1 MLFGA
6 LALASTTAVTSCKD
20 YDDDVKGL
28 QEQIDKITSND
39 PVSAENMKAA
49 IEEAK
54 SALQTKIDA
63 ITAASNANK
72 SDIDALKDKAEKLQ
86 QLVDGKAD
94 ASEITKLTEEINE
107 VSKKIDAANEALRAD
122 LETKITALQDQLAE
136 TNKKLDQANA
146 EHATKE
152 EVKALEDQV
161 SELSKELTSTTE
173 DLNLAIEANSK
184 KIIELQQQLS
194 KLTAIEAKIKDL
206 EKFESEV
213 NAFMGTTTSDYKS
226 IVEFVDAKLAEYT
239 KSTLDPAIQKA
250 MKDAVESD
258 GIVNKYVA
266 SAIETLKADLMVSI
280 TAVADDLSTTNI
292 KLNQLVTD
300 YDAFIEKYNA
310 FYVDVRQRLVDLEQ
324 WKSKIARELPLLD
337 GRISQNASQIETALT
352 RIGTIQTQLANYATT
367 SEMNTLVNNTIKDLK
382 SYVNNKVTEINTSI
396 EELKSDLAKL
406 NLDVDALGKILQNV
420 VYIPSSIDGKE
431 EFISFYAKAKADADY
446 KIVSKSEN
454 VKVRFRVSPAS
465 AIKSAKDLEEYVIGF
480 DGQKY
485 TRSASAFEFVS
496 AKVVEEGVIEV
507 TMKAGDAESGQAVA
521 LTINSKNA
529 VANDKY
535 SSPYKTSIT
544 SNYFPVKMST
554 YYLSDARVVLAQND
568 VLDKDIIYDDN
579 TSKVDYSK
587 AGKIQLG
594 VFSSKSSI
602 EWGTA
607 EYKDLSKFEG
617 CVDFNKFSM
626 SYDITNKEKL
636 QIDNAGTVT
645 LTKYGL
651 PSYLEDP
658 NTGAVSAK
666 AVSSSYYIAGQN
678 AATTLGTVTIT
689 FNKKTATVAYED
701 INLPW
706 SKEGTTK
713 ELATSTIYN
722 DPKVLIT
729 KSEFEKLTG
738 KATVSTD
745 DVYFEIDNTAHTL
758 KVVVS
763 PKATEGTYEIEAVYS
778 SEDREI
784 IVKQKVIIAAPIF
797 DSLKKDPAFWGEGD
811 IVKLTPT
818 FDKTNKPSTINLDFD
833 LSKLFIDYD
842 KAKKAIEDMGGVVS
856 LTVEKNGAKG
866 LDYTNAPILS
876 YDKAKFEAG
885 AKQPQV
891 IATITFGKKEYPK
904 IVGTIDMTDLSG
916 AWTAPAADK
925 RTIELSDKNITYD
938 ISKGFAWKDNNKRTM
953 WQDGA
958 LVTKDFTDVSNP
970 LEFYGLA
977 APTYE
982 FTDESGKKIE
992 TPYLEFNAEEPNKVQ
1007 FTQKGKDFGFVTSVD
1022 VWVKVIAGSRWGEIA
1037 GYNGNN
1043 IIKLTIPAKK

>member
-136 TNKKLDQANA
+136 TNKKLEQANA

-173 DLNLAIEANSK
+173 DLNLAIDVNSK
-184 KIIELQQQLS
+184 KITELQQQLS
-194 KLTAIEAKIKDL
+194 KLTAIEAKIADL

-226 IVEFVDAKLAEYT
+226 IMDFVDAKLAEYT

-382 SYVNNKVTEINTSI
+382 SYVNGKVTEINTSI
-396 EELKSDLAKL
+396 EALKSDLAKL

-465 AIKSAKDLEEYVIGF
+465 AIKSAKDLEDYVIGF

-607 EYKDLSKFEG
+607 EYMDLSKFEG

-626 SYDITNKEKL
+626 SYAITNKEKL
-636 QIDNAGTVT
+636 QIDKAGTVT

-738 KATVSTD
+738 KTVKKD
-745 DVYFEIDNTAHTL
+745 NVYFEIDNTAHTL

-763 PKATEGTYEIEAVYS
+763 PKAPEGTYEIEAVYS

-784 IVKQKVIIAAPIF
+784 TVKQKVTIAAPVF
-797 DSLKKDPAFWGEGD
+797 TGLDKDPAFWGEGD

-818 FDKTNKPSTINLDFD
+818 FDQTNKPSKINLDFD
-833 LSKLFIDYD
+833 LSKLFVNYD
-842 KAKKAIEDMGGVVS
+842 KAKKAIEDKGGVVN

-876 YDKAKFEAG
+876 YAKAEFEAG

-891 IATITFGKKEYPK
+891 IATITFGGKEYVK

-916 AWTAPAADK
+916 AWTAPATRA
-925 RTIELSDKNITYD
+925 IELSDKNISYD
-938 ISKGFAWKDNNKRTM
+938 ISKGFAWKDVDGRTM
-953 WQDGA
+953 WKDGA
-958 LVTKDFTDVSNP
+958 LVKTDFTNVTNP

-977 APTYE
+977 EPTYK
-982 FTDESGKKIE
+982 FVDKDGKGIE
-992 TPYLEFNAEEPNKVQ
+992 TPYLEFVEGSPSKVQ
-1007 FTQKGKDFGFVTSVD
+1007 FTQKGKDFGFVNTVD
-1022 VWVKVIAGSRWGEIA
+1022 NIYVKVIAGSRWGEIA
-1037 GYNGNN
+1037 GYDGNN
-1043 IIKLTIPAKK
+1043 LIQLIIPAKK

>member
-63 ITAASNANK
+63 VSAASNANK

-136 TNKKLDQANA
+136 TNKKLEQANA

-152 EVKALEDQV
+152 EVQALEDQV
-161 SELSKELTSTTE
+161 SELSKDLASTTDE
-173 DLNLAIEANSK
+173 LNLAIEANSK
-184 KIIELQQQLS
+184 KITELQQQLS
-194 KLTAIEAKIKDL
+194 KLTAIEAKIADL

-226 IVEFVDAKLAEYT
+226 IIEFVDAKLAEYT

-250 MKDAVESD
+250 MQDAVESD

-266 SAIETLKADLMVSI
+266 SAIETLKAELMVSI
-280 TAVADDLSTTNI
+280 TAVADDLSTTNT
-292 KLNQLVTD
+292 KLNQLSSD
-300 YDAFIEKYNA
+300 YDAFIEKYNE

-324 WKSKIARELPLLD
+324 WKSIIARELPLLE
-337 GRISQNASQIETALT
+337 GRVSQNESQLLEAFNK
-352 RIGTIQTQLANYATT
+352 IGTIQTQLGNCATT
-367 SEMNTLVNNTIKDLK
+367 SEMIRLIDQTKLSLE
-382 SYVNNKVTEINTSI
+382 SYVDGKVRTINTSI
-396 EELKSDLAKL
+396 EALKSDLAKL

-420 VYIPSSIDGKE
+420 VYIPSSIDGTE

-465 AIKSAKDLEEYVIGF
+465 AIKSAKDLEDYVIGF

-535 SSPYKTSIT
+535 SSPYMTSIT

-554 YYLSDARVVLAQND
+554 YYLSDAKVVLAQND

-607 EYKDLSKFEG
+607 EYMDLSKFEG

-706 SKEGTTK
+706 SKEARNK

-738 KATVSTD
+738 ETVKKD
-745 DVYFEIDNTAHTL
+745 NVYFEIDNTAHTL
-758 KVVVS
+758 KVVVD
-763 PKATEGTYEIEAVYS
+763 PKAPEGTYEIEAVYS

-784 IVKQKVIIAAPIF
+784 TVKQKVIIAAPVF
-797 DSLKKDPAFWGEGD
+797 TGLDKDPAFWGEGN

-818 FDKTNKPSTINLDFD
+818 FDKTDKPSTINLDFD

-842 KAKKAIEDMGGVVS
+842 KAKKAIEDLGGVVS
-856 LTVEKNGAKG
+856 LTVEKNGAEG
-866 LDYTNAPILS
+866 LDYTKAPTLS
-876 YDKAKFEAG
+876 YDKANFEAG

-891 IATITFGKKEYPK
+891 IATITFGGKEYVK

-916 AWTAPAADK
+916 AWIAPTA

-958 LVTKDFTDVSNP
+958 LVTKDFTDVNNP
-970 LEFYGLA
+970 LAFYGLA

-982 FTDESGKKIE
+982 FTDENGKKIE

-1022 VWVKVIAGSRWGEIA
+1022 VWVKVIAESRWGEIA